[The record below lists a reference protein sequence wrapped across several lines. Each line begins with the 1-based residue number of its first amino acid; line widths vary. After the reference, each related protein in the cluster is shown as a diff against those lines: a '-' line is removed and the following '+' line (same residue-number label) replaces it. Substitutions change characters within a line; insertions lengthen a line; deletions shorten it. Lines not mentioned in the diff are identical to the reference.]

1 MTRVSKKQAFL
12 RRKMDKVIDISMVSD
27 RKIVITVL
35 AQGSFVSLMSVH
47 VP

>member
-35 AQGSFVSLMSVH
+35 VQGSFV
-47 VP
+47 